1 MQFEKKLN
9 LLKRPKN
16 KLKVGPYKRN
26 PLLKNFYCF
35 LNLEIYILIRYNI
48 YVSYFYL
55 LLNISMIF

>member
-35 LNLEIYILIRYNI
+35 LNLEIYILIKDI
-48 YVSYFYL
+48 
-55 LLNISMIF
+55 ISMYLIFIFY